1 MDSEKNDANANSSG
15 GEFKRVLGP
24 AHLIMLGVGVI
35 VGAGIFVI
43 TGQAAA
49 KCAGPA
55 LILSFLISGVA
66 CAFTGLCYAEFASM
80 MPVAGSAYTYA
91 RFSMGKFVGWIIGWN
106 LVLEYLFG
114 VAFVASGWSEY
125 LSGFLGDIGLTL
137 PAYLS
142 QVPLVYVGNELR
154 ITGNL
159 INLPAM
165 LIILLFSGLLV
176 IGIRESAKFN
186 FIIVMIKIAVILLFV
201 GVGMMYINPQNWH
214 PFIPPN
220 TGEFGHFGWSGVLRG
235 AGMIFLCYI
244 GFDVVSSASQEV
256 RNPQKNM
263 AIGIMGSLAIATA
276 LYILTVCVMTGIVSY
291 TALNVGN
298 PVAVAIDAAGS
309 SFYWIKPFIKIGII
323 AGLSSGILVL
333 LLGQPRILYKM
344 ASDGLLPEKL
354 AAVHPKFKTPHIA
367 TLANGFIAALVAGL
381 CPLEILGELVSIG
394 TLMAFMIVCVG
405 IVVLR
410 HTRPDLSRPFK
421 TPLVPFIPI
430 AGALISLVQMI
441 ALPGATWIRLGVWV
455 LIGLIIYWIYEAPP
469 QYCGV
474 SFPPSLKLQE
484 DKTRDKNFKG
494 TP

>member
-1 MDSEKNDANANSSG
+1 MDSGNRDKPSCQPNEG
-15 GEFKRVLGP
+15 FKRVLGP
-24 AHLIMLGVGVI
+24 VHLMTIGIGVI

-49 KCAGPA
+49 QYAGPG

-114 VAFVASGWSEY
+114 AALVASGWSEY
-125 LSGFLGDIGLTL
+125 LTGFLKDIGIIL
-137 PAYLS
+137 PASLS
-142 QVPLVYVGNELR
+142 QAPLVYGNQGWQT
-154 ITGNL
+154 TGAL
-159 INLPAM
+159 INLPAV
-165 LIILLFSGLLV
+165 LIILALSCLLIV
-176 IGIRESAKFN
+176 GIKESARFN
-186 FIIVMIKIAVILLFV
+186 FFIVAIKILVILLFV
-201 GVGMMYINPQNWH
+201 GAGAMYINSQNWH

-220 TGEFGHFGWSGVLRG
+220 TGEFGHFGWSGILRG

-256 RNPQKNM
+256 KNPQKNM
-263 AIGIMGSLAIATA
+263 AIGILGSLAVATV
-276 LYILTVCVMTGIVSY
+276 LYILTVCVMTGLVSY

-298 PVAVAIDAAGS
+298 PVAVAIDAVGPS
-309 SFYWIKPFIKIGII
+309 LYWIKPFIKIGII

-344 ASDGLLPEKL
+344 ASDGLLPNKL
-354 AAVHPKFKTPHIA
+354 AAIHPKFKTPHVA
-367 TLANGFIAALVAGL
+367 TLTNGTVAAVVAGL
-381 CPLEILGELVSIG
+381 FPLGILGELVSIG

-405 IVVLR
+405 IIVLR
-410 HTRPDLSRPFK
+410 RTRPDLPRPFR

-430 AGALISLVQMI
+430 AGALISLVQMA
-441 ALPGATWIRLGVWV
+441 ALPGASWTRLGVWV
-455 LIGLIIYWIYEAPP
+455 VIGIIIYFAY
-469 QYCGV
+469 G
-474 SFPPSLKLQE
+474 K
-484 DKTRDKNFKG
+484 KRDNSSNIA
-494 TP
+494 

>member
-1 MDSEKNDANANSSG
+1 MDYSKRDVGADLSG
-15 GEFKRVLGP
+15 GDFKRELGP
-24 AHLIMLGVGVI
+24 LLLMMIGVGVI

-49 KCAGPA
+49 KYAGPA

-114 VAFVASGWSEY
+114 VALVASGWSEY
-125 LSGFLGDIGLTL
+125 LTGFLKDIGITL
-137 PAYLS
+137 PPCLS
-142 QVPLVYVGNELR
+142 RTPLVFTGNEWQV
-154 ITGNL
+154 TGT
-159 INLPAM
+159 IANLPAM

-176 IGIRESAKFN
+176 IGIKESARFN
-186 FIIVMIKIAVILLFV
+186 FLIVTIKIAVILLFV
-201 GVGMMYINPQNWH
+201 GVGAMYVNSQNWY

-235 AGMIFLCYI
+235 AGMVFLCYI

-263 AIGIMGSLAIATA
+263 VIGIMGSLAVATV
-276 LYILTVCVMTGIVSY
+276 LYILTVCVMTGLVSY
-291 TALNVGN
+291 ATLNVGN
-298 PVAVAIDAAGS
+298 PVAAAIDAVDP
-309 SFYWIKPFIKIGII
+309 SFCWIKPFIKIGII

-344 ASDGLLPEKL
+344 ASDGLLPKKL
-354 AAVHPKFKTPHIA
+354 AVVHPKFKTPYVA
-367 TLANGFIAALVAGL
+367 TLTNGLVAAFVAGL
-381 CPLEILGELVSIG
+381 FPLEILGELVSIG

-410 HTRPDLSRPFK
+410 RTRPDLPRPFK
-421 TPLVPFIPI
+421 VPLVPFVPI
-430 AGALISLVQMI
+430 AGTLISLVQMI
-441 ALPGATWIRLGVWV
+441 ALPGATWIRLGVWI
-455 LIGLIIYWIYEAPP
+455 LIGLAIYYYYMYKKRAKKQSAP
-469 QYCGV
+469 
-474 SFPPSLKLQE
+474 
-484 DKTRDKNFKG
+484 
-494 TP
+494 